1 MTDVTL
7 KALAAERQVSVD
19 RLVQQFADAGIRKS
33 ADDSVS
39 AQEKQTLLAHLNRE
53 AVSGPDKLTLQRK
66 TRSTLNIPGTGGKS
80 KSVQIEVRKKRTFVK
95 RDPQEAERL
104 AAEEQ
109 AQREA
114 EEQARREAEEQAKRE
129 AQQKAEREAAEQ
141 AKREA
146 AEKAKRE
153 AAEKDKVSNQQTDDM
168 TKTAQAEKARREN
181 EAAELKRKA
190 EEEARRKL
198 EEEARRVA
206 EEARRMAE
214 ENKWTA
220 TPEPVEDTSDYHVT
234 TSQHA
239 RQAEDEND
247 REVEG
252 GRGRGRNAKAA
263 RPAKKGKHAESKA
276 DREEA
281 RAAVRGGKGG
291 KRKGSSLQQGF
302 QKPAQAVNRD
312 VVIGETITV
321 GELANKMAV
330 KGSQVIKAMMKL
342 GAMATINQ
350 VIDQETA
357 QLVAEEMGHKVILRR
372 ENELEEAVMSDRDTG
387 AAAEPRAP
395 VVTIMGHVDH
405 GKTSLLDYIR
415 STKVA
420 SGEAGG
426 ITQHIGAYH
435 VETDNGMITFLDTPG
450 HAAFTSMR
458 ARGAQATDI
467 VVLVV
472 AADDGVMP
480 QTIEAIQH
488 AKAAGVPVVVAVN
501 KIDKPEADPDRVKNE
516 LSQYGILPEEWGG
529 QHAKAAGV
537 PVVVAVNKIDKPEAD
552 PDRVKNELSQYGI
565 LPEEWGGESQFVHVS
580 AKAGTG
586 IDELLDAILLQAEV
600 LELKAVRKG
609 MASGAVIESFLDKGR
624 GPVATVLVR
633 EGTLHKGDIVLCGF
647 EYAVC
652 MASGAVIESFL
663 DKGRGP
669 VATVLVRE
677 GTLHKGDIVLCGFE
691 YGRVRAMRNELG
703 QEVLEAGPSIPVEIL
718 GLSGVPAA
726 GDEVTV
732 VRDEKKAREVALYR
746 QGKFREVKLARQ
758 QKSKLENMFANMTEG
773 EVHEVNIV
781 LKADVQGSVEA
792 ISDSLLKL
800 STDEVKVK
808 IIGSGVGGIT
818 ETDATLAAAS
828 NAILVGFNVRAD
840 ASARKVIESE
850 SLDLRYYSVIYNLID
865 EVKAA
870 MSGML
875 SPELKQQIIGL
886 AEVRDVFKS
895 PKFGAIAGCMVTEGT
910 IKRHNPIRVLRDNV
924 VIYEGE
930 LESLRR
936 FKDDVNEV
944 RNGME
949 CGIGV
954 KNYNDVRVG
963 DMIEVFE
970 IIEIQRTIA

>member
-1 MTDVTL
+1 MNDVTI
-7 KALAAERQVSVD
+7 KTLAAEIQISVD
-19 RLVQQFADAGIRKS
+19 RLIQQFAAAGIHKS
-33 ADDSVS
+33 ADDSVT
-39 AQEKQTLLAHLNRE
+39 AQEKQTLLTHLNRE
-53 AVSGPDKLTLQRK
+53 HGSAPDKLTLQRK
-66 TRSTLNIPGTGGKS
+66 TRSTLTIAGTGGKS
-80 KSVQIEVRKKRTFVK
+80 KSVQVEVRKKRTVVK
-95 RDPQEAERL
+95 RDPQEAQRL
-104 AAEEQ
+104 AAEQQ

-114 EEQARREAEEQAKRE
+114 EEKAQREAEQAAKRE
-129 AQQKAEREAAEQ
+129 AQAKAEREAAEQ

-146 AEKAKRE
+146 AEKS
-153 AAEKDKVSNQQTDDM
+153 KVSNQTDDM
-168 TKTAQAEKARREN
+168 ITTVQAEKIRREN

-214 ENKWTA
+214 ENEKNWSEVAEST
-220 TPEPVEDTSDYHVT
+220 EDVNDYHVT

-239 RQAEDEND
+239 RQAEDDSD
-247 REVEG
+247 REVES
-252 GRGRGRNAKAA
+252 GRGRGRNGKNA
-263 RPAKKGKHAESKA
+263 RPAKKSNKHAESKA

-291 KRKGSSLQQGF
+291 KHRKGSTLQQSF
-302 QKPAQAVNRD
+302 QKPVQAVNRD

-321 GELANKMAV
+321 GDLANKMAV

-435 VETDNGMITFLDTPG
+435 VETENGMITFLDTPG

-480 QTIEAIQH
+480 QTVEAIQH
-488 AKAAGVPVVVAVN
+488 AKAAKVPVVVAVN

-516 LSQYGILPEEWGG
+516 LSQYGILSEEWGG
-529 QHAKAAGV
+529 
-537 PVVVAVNKIDKPEAD
+537 D
-552 PDRVKNELSQYGI
+552 
-565 LPEEWGGESQFVHVS
+565 SQFVHVS
-580 AKAGTG
+580 AKTGAG

-600 LELKAVRKG
+600 LELKAVSKG

-624 GPVATVLVR
+624 GPVATVL
-633 EGTLHKGDIVLCGF
+633 I
-647 EYAVC
+647 
-652 MASGAVIESFL
+652 
-663 DKGRGP
+663 
-669 VATVLVRE
+669 RE

-691 YGRVRAMRNELG
+691 YGRVRAMRDEMG

-758 QKSKLENMFANMTEG
+758 QKSKLENMFANMNEG
-773 EVHEVNIV
+773 DVHEVNIV

-828 NAILVGFNVRAD
+828 DAILVGFNVRAD
-840 ASARKVIESE
+840 ASARKVIEAE
-850 SLDLRYYSVIYNLID
+850 NLDLRYYSVIYNLID

-870 MSGML
+870 MSGKL

-895 PKFGAIAGCMVTEGT
+895 PKFGAIAGCMVTEGVV
-910 IKRHNPIRVLRDNV
+910 KRHNPIRVLRDNV

-954 KNYNDVRVG
+954 KNYNDVRAG

-970 IIEIQRTIA
+970 IVEIKRTIE

>member
-529 QHAKAAGV
+529 
-537 PVVVAVNKIDKPEAD
+537 
-552 PDRVKNELSQYGI
+552 
-565 LPEEWGGESQFVHVS
+565 ESQFVHVS

-609 MASGAVIESFLDKGR
+609 
-624 GPVATVLVR
+624 
-633 EGTLHKGDIVLCGF
+633 
-647 EYAVC
+647 

-746 QGKFREVKLARQ
+746 QGKSVKLNWRV
-758 QKSKLENMFANMTEG
+758 SRNLN
-773 EVHEVNIV
+773 
-781 LKADVQGSVEA
+781 
-792 ISDSLLKL
+792 
-800 STDEVKVK
+800 
-808 IIGSGVGGIT
+808 
-818 ETDATLAAAS
+818 
-828 NAILVGFNVRAD
+828 
-840 ASARKVIESE
+840 
-850 SLDLRYYSVIYNLID
+850 LRTC
-865 EVKAA
+865 
-870 MSGML
+870 
-875 SPELKQQIIGL
+875 SP
-886 AEVRDVFKS
+886 
-895 PKFGAIAGCMVTEGT
+895 T
-910 IKRHNPIRVLRDNV
+910 
-924 VIYEGE
+924 
-930 LESLRR
+930 
-936 FKDDVNEV
+936 
-944 RNGME
+944 
-949 CGIGV
+949 
-954 KNYNDVRVG
+954 
-963 DMIEVFE
+963 
-970 IIEIQRTIA
+970 

>member
-1 MTDVTL
+1 MTDVTV
-7 KALAAERQVSVD
+7 KALAAEIQTSVD
-19 RLVQQFADAGIRKS
+19 RLVQQFADAGIPKS
-33 ADDSVS
+33 AEDSVT

-53 AVSGPDKLTLQRK
+53 HGSAPDKLTLQRK
-66 TRSTLNIPGTGGKS
+66 TRSTLSIQGTGGKS

-95 RDPQEAERL
+95 RDPAEAERL

-114 EEQARREAEEQAKRE
+114 EEQAQREAEEAAKRE
-129 AQQKAEREAAEQ
+129 AQEKAKREAQEKAKREADEKAKRELADQ

-146 AEKAKRE
+146 AENS
-153 AAEKDKVSNQQTDDM
+153 KVSNQQTDEA
-168 TKTAQAEKARREN
+168 TKAAQAEKARREA
-181 EAAELKRKA
+181 EANELKRKA

-198 EEEARRVA
+198 EENARRVA

-214 ENKWTA
+214 ENSAGWTS
-220 TPEPVEDTSDYHVT
+220 TETVEEDKSDYHVT

-239 RQAEDEND
+239 RQAEDDSD

-252 GRGRGRNAKAA
+252 GRGGRGRNTKVA
-263 RPAKKGKHAESKA
+263 RQKKGNKHAESKA

-291 KRKGSSLQQGF
+291 KQRKGSALQQGF
-302 QKPAQAVNRD
+302 NKPAQAVNRD
-312 VVIGETITV
+312 VIIGETITV

-387 AAAEPRAP
+387 AAAESRAP

-450 HAAFTSMR
+450 HAAFTAMR

-488 AKAAGVPVVVAVN
+488 AKAA
-501 KIDKPEADPDRVKNE
+501 
-516 LSQYGILPEEWGG
+516 Q
-529 QHAKAAGV
+529 V

-586 IDELLDAILLQAEV
+586 IDDLLDAILLQAEV

-609 MASGAVIESFLDKGR
+609 MASGVVIESFLDKGR

-633 EGTLHKGDIVLCGF
+633 EGTLN
-647 EYAVC
+647 
-652 MASGAVIESFL
+652 
-663 DKGRGP
+663 
-669 VATVLVRE
+669 
-677 GTLHKGDIVLCGFE
+677 KGDIVLCGFE
-691 YGRVRAMRNELG
+691 YGRVRAMRDELG
-703 QEVLEAGPSIPVEIL
+703 REVAEAGPSIPVEIL

-773 EVHEVNIV
+773 EVSEVNIV

-808 IIGSGVGGIT
+808 IVGSGVGGIT

-840 ASARKVIESE
+840 ASARRVIEAE
-850 SLDLRYYSVIYNLID
+850 SLDLRYYSVIYHLID

-970 IIEIQRTIA
+970 VIEIKRTIA

>member
-1 MTDVTL
+1 MTDVTI
-7 KALAAERQVSVD
+7 KALASEIQTSVD
-19 RLVQQFADAGIRKS
+19 RLIQQFADAGIRKS
-33 ADDSVS
+33 ADDSVTS
-39 AQEKQTLLAHLNRE
+39 QEKQTLLTHLNRE
-53 AVSGPDKLTLQRK
+53 HGSAPDKLTLQRK

-114 EEQARREAEEQAKRE
+114 EEQARREAEEAAKRE
-129 AQQKAEREAAEQ
+129 AQLKAEREAAEQ
-141 AKREA
+141 AKREVA
-146 AEKAKRE
+146 DKAKRE
-153 AAEKDKVSNQQTDDM
+153 AAEKDKVSNQHTDEM
-168 TKTAQAEKARREN
+168 TKTAQAEKIRREN
-181 EAAELKRKA
+181 EAAELKRKS

-214 ENKWTA
+214 ENEKNWSETSDS
-220 TPEPVEDTSDYHVT
+220 PEDSSDYHVT

-239 RQAEDEND
+239 RQAEDDND

-252 GRGRGRNAKAA
+252 GRGRSRSSKAA
-263 RPAKKGKHAESKA
+263 RPAKKGNKHAESKA

-281 RAAVRGGKGG
+281 RAAVRGGKSG
-291 KRKGSSLQQGF
+291 KHRKGSALQQGF

-488 AKAAGVPVVVAVN
+488 AKAA
-501 KIDKPEADPDRVKNE
+501 
-516 LSQYGILPEEWGG
+516 Q
-529 QHAKAAGV
+529 V

-586 IDELLDAILLQAEV
+586 IDDLLDAILLQAEV
-600 LELKAVRKG
+600 LELKAVRNG
-609 MASGAVIESFLDKGR
+609 
-624 GPVATVLVR
+624 
-633 EGTLHKGDIVLCGF
+633 
-647 EYAVC
+647 

-691 YGRVRAMRNELG
+691 YGRVRAMRDELG
-703 QEVLEAGPSIPVEIL
+703 REVLEAGPSIPVEIL

-840 ASARKVIESE
+840 ASARKVIEAE

-970 IIEIQRTIA
+970 IIEIQRSID

>member
-1 MTDVTL
+1 MTDVTV
-7 KALAAERQVSVD
+7 KALAAEIQTSVD
-19 RLVQQFADAGIRKS
+19 RLVQQFADAGIPKS
-33 ADDSVS
+33 AEDSVT

-53 AVSGPDKLTLQRK
+53 HGSAPDKLTLQRK
-66 TRSTLNIPGTGGKS
+66 TRSTLSIQGTGGKS

-95 RDPQEAERL
+95 RDPAEAERL

-114 EEQARREAEEQAKRE
+114 EEQAQREAEEAAKRE
-129 AQQKAEREAAEQ
+129 AQEKAKREAQEKAKREADEKAKRELADQ

-146 AEKAKRE
+146 AENS
-153 AAEKDKVSNQQTDDM
+153 KVSNQQTDEA
-168 TKTAQAEKARREN
+168 TKAAQAEKARREA
-181 EAAELKRKA
+181 EANELKRKA
-190 EEEARRKL
+190 EEKARRKL
-198 EEEARRVA
+198 EENARRVA

-214 ENKWTA
+214 ENAAGWTN
-220 TPEPVEDTSDYHVT
+220 TETVEEDKSDYHVT

-239 RQAEDEND
+239 RQAEDDSD

-252 GRGRGRNAKAA
+252 GRGRGRNTPKVA
-263 RPAKKGKHAESKA
+263 RQKKGNKHSESKA

-291 KRKGSSLQQGF
+291 RQRKGSALQQGF
-302 QKPAQAVNRD
+302 NKPAQAVNRD

-387 AAAEPRAP
+387 AAAEARAP

-450 HAAFTSMR
+450 HAAFTAMR

-488 AKAAGVPVVVAVN
+488 AKAAQVPVVVAVN

-516 LSQYGILPEEWGG
+516 LSQYGIM
-529 QHAKAAGV
+529 
-537 PVVVAVNKIDKPEAD
+537 
-552 PDRVKNELSQYGI
+552 
-565 LPEEWGGESQFVHVS
+565 PEEWGGESQFIHVS

-586 IDELLDAILLQAEV
+586 IDDLLDAILLQAEV

-609 MASGAVIESFLDKGR
+609 MASGVVIESFLDKGR

-633 EGTLHKGDIVLCGF
+633 EGTLN
-647 EYAVC
+647 
-652 MASGAVIESFL
+652 
-663 DKGRGP
+663 
-669 VATVLVRE
+669 
-677 GTLHKGDIVLCGFE
+677 KGDIVLCGFE
-691 YGRVRAMRNELG
+691 YGRVRAMRDEMG
-703 QEVLEAGPSIPVEIL
+703 REVTEAGPSIPVEIL

-773 EVHEVNIV
+773 EVSEVNIV

-792 ISDSLLKL
+792 ITDSLLKL

-808 IIGSGVGGIT
+808 IVGSGVGGIT
-818 ETDATLAAAS
+818 ETDATLATAS

-840 ASARKVIESE
+840 ASARRVIEAE
-850 SLDLRYYSVIYNLID
+850 SLDLRYYSVIYHLID

-970 IIEIQRTIA
+970 VIEIKRTIA

>member
-1 MTDVTL
+1 MTDVTV
-7 KALAAERQVSVD
+7 KSLAAEIQTSVD
-19 RLVQQFADAGIRKS
+19 RLVQQFADAGIPKS

-53 AVSGPDKLTLQRK
+53 NGSAPDKLTLQRK

-80 KSVQIEVRKKRTFVK
+80 KSVQIEVRKTRTFVK

-114 EEQARREAEEQAKRE
+114 EEQARREAEETAKRE
-129 AQQKAEREAAEQ
+129 AQHKAEREAAEQ

-146 AEKAKRE
+146 ADKAKRE

-168 TKTAQAEKARREN
+168 TKTAQADKARREN

-214 ENKWTA
+214 ENEKNGVNNA
-220 TPEPVEDTSDYHVT
+220 EPTEDTSDYHVT

-252 GRGRGRNAKAA
+252 GRGRTRSAKAA
-263 RPAKKGKHAESKA
+263 RPAKKGNKHAESKA

-291 KRKGSSLQQGF
+291 KQRKGSSLQQGF

-321 GELANKMAV
+321 GDLANKMAV

-387 AAAEPRAP
+387 AQAEPRAP

-435 VETDNGMITFLDTPG
+435 VETENGMITFLDTPG

-488 AKAAGVPVVVAVN
+488 AKAAQVPLVVAVN
-501 KIDKPEADPDRVKNE
+501 KIDKPEADMDRVKNE
-516 LSQYGILPEEWGG
+516 LSQYG
-529 QHAKAAGV
+529 V
-537 PVVVAVNKIDKPEAD
+537 M
-552 PDRVKNELSQYGI
+552 
-565 LPEEWGGESQFVHVS
+565 PEEWGGESQFIPVS

-586 IDELLDAILLQAEV
+586 IDDLLNAILLQAEV
-600 LELKAVRKG
+600 LELKAIRNG
-609 MASGAVIESFLDKGR
+609 
-624 GPVATVLVR
+624 
-633 EGTLHKGDIVLCGF
+633 
-647 EYAVC
+647 

>member
-1 MTDVTL
+1 MTDVTV
-7 KALAAERQVSVD
+7 KSLAAEIQTPVD
-19 RLVQQFADAGIRKS
+19 RLIQQFADAGITKS
-33 ADDSVS
+33 ASDSVT
-39 AQEKQTLLAHLNRE
+39 QHEKESLLAHLNRE
-53 AVSGPDKLTLQRK
+53 RGSAPGKLTLQRK
-66 TRSTLNIPGTGGKS
+66 TRSTLNVPSTGGKS
-80 KSVQIEVRKKRTFVK
+80 KAVQIEVRKKRTYVK
-95 RDPQEAERL
+95 RDSLDGQQTS
-104 AAEEQ
+104 EE
-109 AQREA
+109 EL
-114 EEQARREAEEQAKRE
+114 ARREAEEQAQRAAEEQTKRE
-129 AQQKAEREAAEQ
+129 AEEKAQ
-141 AKREA
+141 REA
-146 AEKAKRE
+146 AEKAKRAAEEQAKRE
-153 AAEKDKVSNQQTDDM
+153 AADKAERDGAEKEKVTNQQNNTM
-168 TKTAQAEKARREN
+168 TKPAQAEKARREA

-190 EEEARRKL
+190 EEAARQKV

-214 ENKWTA
+214 ENAGRWENQKDET
-220 TPEPVEDTSDYHVT
+220 ETSDYHVT
-234 TSQHA
+234 TSHHA
-239 RQAEDEND
+239 REAEDEND
-247 REVEG
+247 RKVEG
-252 GRGRGRNAKAA
+252 ERRARTRGGKATKQ
-263 RPAKKGKHAESKA
+263 KKGNRLSESKA

-281 RAAVRGGKGG
+281 RAVTRGGKG
-291 KRKGSSLQQGF
+291 KRKPSTLQQSF
-302 QKPAQAVNRD
+302 NKPAQAVNRD
-312 VVIGETITV
+312 VVIGETVTV
-321 GELANKMAV
+321 AELANKMAV
-330 KGSQVIKAMMKL
+330 KGSQVIKTMMRL

-372 ENELEEAVMSDRDTG
+372 ENELEEALMSDRDTG

-450 HAAFTSMR
+450 HAAFTAMR

-488 AKAAGVPVVVAVN
+488 AKAAKVPVVVAVN
-501 KIDKPEADPDRVKNE
+501 KIDKPEADPDRVKTE
-516 LSQYGILPEEWGG
+516 LSQHGIMPE
-529 QHAKAAGV
+529 
-537 PVVVAVNKIDKPEAD
+537 D
-552 PDRVKNELSQYGI
+552 
-565 LPEEWGGESQFVHVS
+565 WGGESQFVHVS
-580 AKAGTG
+580 AKSGTG
-586 IDELLDAILLQAEV
+586 IDELLDAILLQSEV
-600 LELKAVRKG
+600 LELKAIRNG

-633 EGTLHKGDIVLCGF
+633 EGTLN
-647 EYAVC
+647 
-652 MASGAVIESFL
+652 
-663 DKGRGP
+663 
-669 VATVLVRE
+669 
-677 GTLHKGDIVLCGFE
+677 KGDIVLCGFE
-691 YGRVRAMRNELG
+691 YGRVRAMRDELG
-703 QEVLEAGPSIPVEIL
+703 REVASAGPSIPVEIL

-726 GDEVTV
+726 GDEATV

-758 QKSKLENMFANMTEG
+758 QKSKLENMFANMSEG
-773 EVHEVNIV
+773 EVSELNIV
-781 LKADVQGSVEA
+781 LKSDVQGSCEA
-792 ISDSLLKL
+792 ISDSLMKL

-808 IIGSGVGGIT
+808 IVGSGVGGIT

-828 NAILVGFNVRAD
+828 NAILLGFNVRAD
-840 ASARKVIESE
+840 ASARRVVETE
-850 SLDLRYYSVIYNLID
+850 SLDLRYYSVIYDLID
-865 EVKAA
+865 EVKQA

-875 SPELKQQIIGL
+875 APEYKQEIIGL

-895 PKFGAIAGCMVTEGT
+895 PKFGAIAGCMVTEGVV
-910 IKRHNPIRVLRDNV
+910 KRHNPIRVLRDNV

-954 KNYNDVRVG
+954 KNYNDVRSG

-970 IIEIQRTIA
+970 IIEIKRSIA

>member
-1 MTDVTL
+1 MTEVTVKL
-7 KALAAERQVSVD
+7 LAEEIQTSVER
-19 RLVQQFADAGIRKS
+19 LIQQFADAGIQKT
-33 ADDSVS
+33 ATDSVS
-39 AQEKQTLLAHLNRE
+39 QKEKEALLAYLNRE
-53 AVSGPDKLTLQRK
+53 QGGSGGQPGKLTLQRK
-66 TRSTLNIPGTGGKS
+66 TRSTLNVPGTGGKS
-80 KSVQIEVRKKRTFVK
+80 KSVAIEVRKKRTYVNRDAVEQVK
-95 RDPQEAERL
+95 
-104 AAEEQ
+104 AEEQ

-114 EEQARREAEEQAKRE
+114 EEQARREAEEKARLEAEAK
-129 AQQKAEREAAEQ
+129 KLAEEQ

-146 AEKAKRE
+146 EEKAKRE
-153 AAEKDKVSNQQTDDM
+153 AEESARRVAEEKAKREEAKLPQREAAEKEKVTKQHTENKPKSVQTHPA
-168 TKTAQAEKARREN
+168 AQNEKARREA
-181 EAAELKRKA
+181 EAANLKRKA
-190 EEEARRKL
+190 EEEVRRKV
-198 EEEARRVA
+198 EEEAKRVA

-214 ENKWTA
+214 ENQDKWS
-220 TPEPVEDTSDYHVT
+220 DNSDNNDNSDYHIT
-234 TSQHA
+234 TSRYA
-239 RQAEDEND
+239 RDAEDEND
-247 REVEG
+247 AKVEG
-252 GRGRGRNAKAA
+252 DRRSRSRGGKSRQ
-263 RPAKKGKHAESKA
+263 KKNNKHSESKA

-281 RAAVRGGKGG
+281 RAVGRTKGKQ
-291 KRKGSSLQQGF
+291 RKPSTLQQSF
-302 QKPAQAVNRD
+302 TKPVVAVNRD

-321 GELANKMAV
+321 AELANKMAV
-330 KGSQVIKAMMKL
+330 KGAQVIKTMMNM
-342 GAMATINQ
+342 GAMVTINQ

-357 QLVAEEMGHKVILRR
+357 QMVAEEMGHKVILRR
-372 ENELEEAVMSDRDTG
+372 ENELEEALMSDRDTG
-387 AAAEPRAP
+387 ETLAESRAP

-435 VETDNGMITFLDTPG
+435 VKTEKGMITFLDTPG

-458 ARGAQATDI
+458 ARGAKATDI

-488 AKAAGVPVVVAVN
+488 AKAANVPVVVAVN
-501 KIDKPEADPDRVKNE
+501 KIDKPEADPDRVKTE
-516 LSQYGILPEEWGG
+516 LSQYGIMPE
-529 QHAKAAGV
+529 
-537 PVVVAVNKIDKPEAD
+537 D
-552 PDRVKNELSQYGI
+552 
-565 LPEEWGGESQFVHVS
+565 WGGENQFINVS

-586 IDELLDAILLQAEV
+586 IDELLEAILLQAEV
-600 LELKAVRKG
+600 LELNAVRTG
-609 MASGAVIESFLDKGR
+609 MANGVVIESFLDKGR
-624 GPVATVLVR
+624 GPVATILVQS
-633 EGTLHKGDIVLCGF
+633 GTLN
-647 EYAVC
+647 
-652 MASGAVIESFL
+652 
-663 DKGRGP
+663 
-669 VATVLVRE
+669 
-677 GTLHKGDIVLCGFE
+677 KGDIVLCGFE
-691 YGRVRAMRNELG
+691 YGRIRAMRNELG
-703 QEVLEAGPSIPVEIL
+703 REVTSAGPSIPVEIL
-718 GLSGVPAA
+718 GLSNVPSA
-726 GDEVTV
+726 GDEATV

-758 QKSKLENMFANMTEG
+758 HKAKLENIFASMEEG
-773 EVHEVNIV
+773 KVSELNIV
-781 LKADVQGSVEA
+781 LKTDVQGTCEA
-792 ISDSLLKL
+792 ICDALLKL

-828 NAILVGFNVRAD
+828 NAIILGFNVRAD
-840 ASARKVIESE
+840 ASARRIIENE

-865 EVKAA
+865 EIKQA

-875 SPELKQQIIGL
+875 APEYKQQIMGL

-895 PKFGAIAGCMVTEGT
+895 PKFGAVAGCMVTEGS
-910 IKRHNPIRVLRDNV
+910 IKRNNPIRVLRDNV

-970 IIEIQRTIA
+970 VIEIKRSID

>member
-1 MTDVTL
+1 MTDVTV
-7 KALAAERQVSVD
+7 KSLAAEIETPVD
-19 RLVQQFADAGIRKS
+19 RLVQQLADAGISKS
-33 ADDSVS
+33 ENDSVTE
-39 AQEKQTLLAHLNRE
+39 QEKQSLLSYLNRE
-53 AVSGPDKLTLQRK
+53 HGNADSGKLTLQRK

-80 KSVQIEVRKKRTFVK
+80 KSVQIEVRKKRTYVK
-95 RDPQEAERL
+95 DDAEAERQ
-104 AAEEQ
+104 AEAEAQ

-114 EEQARREAEEQAKRE
+114 EETARREAEEKAKR
-129 AQQKAEREAAEQ
+129 AAE
-141 AKREA
+141 
-146 AEKAKRE
+146 EKAKRE
-153 AAEKDKVSNQQTDDM
+153 AEDKAKREAEEKAKRVAAETKTVTNQQKNDM
-168 TKTAQAEKARREN
+168 TQAAPSEKARREA
-181 EAAELKRKA
+181 EAAELKRKT

-198 EEEARRVA
+198 EADAKRIA
-206 EEARRMAE
+206 EEARRLAE
-214 ENKWTA
+214 EKGDEWQK
-220 TPEPVEDTSDYHVT
+220 PVEAEDASDYHVT
-234 TSQHA
+234 TSTHA

-247 REVEG
+247 RQVEG
-252 GRGRGRNAKAA
+252 GRGRGRTATKSS
-263 RPAKKGKHAESKA
+263 RAKKSNKHSEAKT

-281 RAAVRGGKGG
+281 RAAIRGGKGG
-291 KRKGSSLQQGF
+291 KHRKGSALQQGF
-302 QKPAQAVNRD
+302 NKPAQVVNRD
-312 VVIGETITV
+312 VVIGETVTV
-321 GELANKMAV
+321 AELANKMAV

-387 AAAEPRAP
+387 GNTEAESRAP

-415 STKVA
+415 SAKIA

-435 VETDNGMITFLDTPG
+435 VETENGMITFLDTPG
-450 HAAFTSMR
+450 HAAFTAMR

-467 VVLVV
+467 VILVV

-480 QTIEAIQH
+480 QTVEAIQH
-488 AKAAGVPVVVAVN
+488 AKAANVPVVVAVN
-501 KIDKPEADPDRVKNE
+501 KIDKPDADPDRVKNE
-516 LSQYGILPEEWGG
+516 LTQYGI
-529 QHAKAAGV
+529 
-537 PVVVAVNKIDKPEAD
+537 I
-552 PDRVKNELSQYGI
+552 
-565 LPEEWGGESQFVHVS
+565 PEEWGGENMFVNVS

-586 IDELLDAILLQAEV
+586 VDDLLQAILLQAEV
-600 LELKAVRKG
+600 LELTAVRSG
-609 MASGAVIESFLDKGR
+609 MASGVVIESFLDKGR

-633 EGTLHKGDIVLCGF
+633 SGTLN
-647 EYAVC
+647 
-652 MASGAVIESFL
+652 
-663 DKGRGP
+663 
-669 VATVLVRE
+669 
-677 GTLHKGDIVLCGFE
+677 KGDIVLCGFE

-703 QEVLEAGPSIPVEIL
+703 QDVQEAGPSIPVEIL

-726 GDEVTV
+726 GDEATV

-758 QKSKLENMFANMTEG
+758 QKSKLENMFANMTDGDVSEL
-773 EVHEVNIV
+773 NIV

-792 ISDSLLKL
+792 IADSLLKL

-808 IIGSGVGGIT
+808 IVGSGVGGIT

-828 NAILVGFNVRAD
+828 NAIVLGFNVRAD
-840 ASARKVIESE
+840 ASARRVIESE

-875 SPELKQQIIGL
+875 APEYKQQIIGL

-895 PKFGAIAGCMVTEGT
+895 PKFGAIAGCMVTEGVV
-910 IKRHNPIRVLRDNV
+910 KRHNPIRVLRDNV

-954 KNYNDVRVG
+954 KNYNDVRAG
-963 DMIEVFE
+963 DSIEVFE
-970 IIEIQRTIA
+970 VIEIKRTID

>member
-1 MTDVTL
+1 MTDVTI
-7 KALAAERQVSVD
+7 KTLAAERQTSVE

-39 AQEKQTLLAHLNRE
+39 AQEKQTLIDHLNQKN
-53 AVSGPDKLTLQRK
+53 SGPDKLTLQRK

-114 EEQARREAEEQAKRE
+114 EEQARREAEEAAKRE
-129 AQQKAEREAAEQ
+129 AQLKAEREAAEQ
-141 AKREA
+141 AKREVA
-146 AEKAKRE
+146 DKAKRE
-153 AAEKDKVSNQQTDDM
+153 AAEKDKVSNQHTDEM
-168 TKTAQAEKARREN
+168 TKTAQAEKIRREN
-181 EAAELKRKA
+181 EAAELKRKS

-214 ENKWTA
+214 ENEKNWSETSDS
-220 TPEPVEDTSDYHVT
+220 PEDSSDYHVT

-239 RQAEDEND
+239 RQAEDDND

-252 GRGRGRNAKAA
+252 GRGRSRSSKAA
-263 RPAKKGKHAESKA
+263 RPAKKGNKHAESKA

-291 KRKGSSLQQGF
+291 KHRKGSALQQGF

-435 VETDNGMITFLDTPG
+435 VETENGMITFLDTPG

-529 QHAKAAGV
+529 
-537 PVVVAVNKIDKPEAD
+537 
-552 PDRVKNELSQYGI
+552 
-565 LPEEWGGESQFVHVS
+565 ESQFVHVS

-609 MASGAVIESFLDKGR
+609 
-624 GPVATVLVR
+624 
-633 EGTLHKGDIVLCGF
+633 
-647 EYAVC
+647 

-840 ASARKVIESE
+840 ASARKVIDAE

-895 PKFGAIAGCMVTEGT
+895 PKFGAIAGCMVTEGVV
-910 IKRHNPIRVLRDNV
+910 KRHNPIRVLRDNV

-954 KNYNDVRVG
+954 KNYNDVRTG
-963 DMIEVFE
+963 DVIEVFE

>member
-1 MTDVTL
+1 MTDVTV
-7 KALAAERQVSVD
+7 KSLAAEIQTPVD

-33 ADDSVS
+33 ENDAVS
-39 AQEKQTLLAHLNRE
+39 QQEKETLLSHLNRE
-53 AVSGPDKLTLQRK
+53 HGQTGSSKLTLQRK
-66 TRSTLNIPGTGGKS
+66 TRSTLNIPVTGGKS
-80 KSVQIEVRKKRTFVK
+80 KSVQIEVRKKRTYVK
-95 RDPQEAERL
+95 GDAESEQAQAEAE
-104 AAEEQ
+104 AE

-114 EEQARREAEEQAKRE
+114 EEQARREAEEQARRE
-129 AQQKAEREAAEQ
+129 AEQKAQREAEDK

-153 AAEKDKVSNQQTDDM
+153 AAENEKVTNQPTDEV
-168 TKTAQAEKARREN
+168 TKAAQSDKARREA

-198 EEEARRVA
+198 EEDARRVA
-206 EEARRMAE
+206 EEARRLAE
-214 ENKWTA
+214 EKSAEWEK
-220 TPEPVEDTSDYHVT
+220 PEEEDKGDYHVT
-234 TSQHA
+234 TSTHA

-252 GRGRGRNAKAA
+252 GRGRARTTKAA
-263 RPAKKGKHAESKA
+263 RPAKKGNKHSEAKT

-281 RAAVRGGKGG
+281 RAQFRGGKGG
-291 KRKGSSLQQGF
+291 KNRKPSALQQGF
-302 QKPAQAVNRD
+302 NKPVQAVNRD
-312 VVIGETITV
+312 VIIGETITV
-321 GELANKMAV
+321 AELANKMAV
-330 KGSQVIKAMMKL
+330 KGSLVIKAMMKM

-372 ENELEEAVMSDRDTG
+372 ENELEEAVMDDRDTD
-387 AAAEPRAP
+387 AAQESRAP

-435 VETDNGMITFLDTPG
+435 VETDNGMVTFLDTPG
-450 HAAFTSMR
+450 HAAFTAMR

-467 VVLVV
+467 VILVV

-488 AKAAGVPVVVAVN
+488 AKAAKVPVVVAVN

-516 LSQYGILPEEWGG
+516 LTQYGI
-529 QHAKAAGV
+529 
-537 PVVVAVNKIDKPEAD
+537 I
-552 PDRVKNELSQYGI
+552 
-565 LPEEWGGESQFVHVS
+565 PEEWGGENMFVNVS

-586 IDELLDAILLQAEV
+586 IDDLLNAILLQAEV
-600 LELKAVRKG
+600 LELTAIREG
-609 MASGAVIESFLDKGR
+609 MASGVVIESFLDKGR

-633 EGTLHKGDIVLCGF
+633 EGTLN
-647 EYAVC
+647 
-652 MASGAVIESFL
+652 
-663 DKGRGP
+663 
-669 VATVLVRE
+669 
-677 GTLHKGDIVLCGFE
+677 KGDIVLCGFE
-691 YGRVRAMRNELG
+691 YGRVRAMRDELG
-703 QEVLEAGPSIPVEIL
+703 REVLEAGPSIPVEIL

-726 GDEVTV
+726 GDEATV

-773 EVHEVNIV
+773 EVSELNIV
-781 LKADVQGSVEA
+781 LKSDVQGSVEA

-828 NAILVGFNVRAD
+828 NAIILGFNVRAD
-840 ASARKVIESE
+840 ASARRVIDAENV
-850 SLDLRYYSVIYNLID
+850 DLRYYSVIYNLID

-875 SPELKQQIIGL
+875 APEFKQQIIGL

-895 PKFGAIAGCMVTEGT
+895 PKFGAIAGCMVTEGN

-970 IIEIQRTIA
+970 VIEIKRTID

>member
-1 MTDVTL
+1 MTDVTV
-7 KALAAERQVSVD
+7 KALAAEIQTSVD
-19 RLVQQFADAGIRKS
+19 RLVQQFADAGIPKS

-53 AVSGPDKLTLQRK
+53 NGSGPDKLTLQRK

-95 RDPQEAERL
+95 RDPQETERL

-114 EEQARREAEEQAKRE
+114 EEQARREAEETAKRE
-129 AQQKAEREAAEQ
+129 AQQKADREAAEQ
-141 AKREA
+141 AKRDA

-214 ENKWTA
+214 ENKWTDNA
-220 TPEPVEDTSDYHVT
+220 EPTEDTSDYHVT

-252 GRGRGRNAKAA
+252 GRGRSRNAKAA
-263 RPAKKGKHAESKA
+263 RPAKKGNKHSESKA

-291 KRKGSSLQQGF
+291 KNRKGSALQQSF
-302 QKPAQAVNRD
+302 QKPVQAVNRD

-472 AADDGVMP
+472 AADDGDR
-480 QTIEAIQH
+480 
-488 AKAAGVPVVVAVN
+488 KSVV
-501 KIDKPEADPDRVKNE
+501 
-516 LSQYGILPEEWGG
+516 
-529 QHAKAAGV
+529 
-537 PVVVAVNKIDKPEAD
+537 
-552 PDRVKNELSQYGI
+552 
-565 LPEEWGGESQFVHVS
+565 
-580 AKAGTG
+580 
-586 IDELLDAILLQAEV
+586 
-600 LELKAVRKG
+600 
-609 MASGAVIESFLDKGR
+609 
-624 GPVATVLVR
+624 
-633 EGTLHKGDIVLCGF
+633 
-647 EYAVC
+647 
-652 MASGAVIESFL
+652 
-663 DKGRGP
+663 
-669 VATVLVRE
+669 
-677 GTLHKGDIVLCGFE
+677 
-691 YGRVRAMRNELG
+691 
-703 QEVLEAGPSIPVEIL
+703 
-718 GLSGVPAA
+718 
-726 GDEVTV
+726 
-732 VRDEKKAREVALYR
+732 
-746 QGKFREVKLARQ
+746 
-758 QKSKLENMFANMTEG
+758 
-773 EVHEVNIV
+773 
-781 LKADVQGSVEA
+781 
-792 ISDSLLKL
+792 
-800 STDEVKVK
+800 
-808 IIGSGVGGIT
+808 
-818 ETDATLAAAS
+818 
-828 NAILVGFNVRAD
+828 
-840 ASARKVIESE
+840 
-850 SLDLRYYSVIYNLID
+850 
-865 EVKAA
+865 
-870 MSGML
+870 
-875 SPELKQQIIGL
+875 
-886 AEVRDVFKS
+886 
-895 PKFGAIAGCMVTEGT
+895 
-910 IKRHNPIRVLRDNV
+910 
-924 VIYEGE
+924 
-930 LESLRR
+930 
-936 FKDDVNEV
+936 
-944 RNGME
+944 
-949 CGIGV
+949 
-954 KNYNDVRVG
+954 
-963 DMIEVFE
+963 
-970 IIEIQRTIA
+970 

>member
-1 MTDVTL
+1 MTDVTI
-7 KALAAERQVSVD
+7 KALASEIQTSVD
-19 RLVQQFADAGIRKS
+19 RLIQQFADAGIRKS
-33 ADDSVS
+33 ADDSVT
-39 AQEKQTLLAHLNRE
+39 AQEKQTLLTHLNRE
-53 AVSGPDKLTLQRK
+53 HGSAPDKLTLQRK

-114 EEQARREAEEQAKRE
+114 EEQARREAEESAKRE
-129 AQQKAEREAAEQ
+129 AQLKAEREAAEQ
-141 AKREA
+141 AKRELA
-146 AEKAKRE
+146 DKAKRE

-168 TKTAQAEKARREN
+168 TKTAQAEKQRREN
-181 EAAELKRKA
+181 EAAELKRKS

-206 EEARRMAE
+206 EEARRMAQ
-214 ENKWTA
+214 ENEKNWTEA
-220 TPEPVEDTSDYHVT
+220 PETPEETTDYHVT

-239 RQAEDEND
+239 RQAEDDND

-263 RPAKKGKHAESKA
+263 RPAKKGNKHAESKA

-291 KRKGSSLQQGF
+291 KHRKGSALQQGF
-302 QKPAQAVNRD
+302 QKPAQAVN
-312 VVIGETITV
+312 
-321 GELANKMAV
+321 L
-330 KGSQVIKAMMKL
+330 
-342 GAMATINQ
+342 
-350 VIDQETA
+350 
-357 QLVAEEMGHKVILRR
+357 
-372 ENELEEAVMSDRDTG
+372 
-387 AAAEPRAP
+387 
-395 VVTIMGHVDH
+395 GHVDH

-488 AKAAGVPVVVAVN
+488 AKAAQVPLVVAVN
-501 KIDKPEADPDRVKNE
+501 KIDKPEADLDRVKNE
-516 LSQYGILPEEWGG
+516 LSQYG
-529 QHAKAAGV
+529 V
-537 PVVVAVNKIDKPEAD
+537 M
-552 PDRVKNELSQYGI
+552 
-565 LPEEWGGESQFVHVS
+565 PEEWGGEAQFIPVS

-586 IDELLDAILLQAEV
+586 IDDLLNAILLQAEV
-600 LELKAVRKG
+600 LELKAVRNG
-609 MASGAVIESFLDKGR
+609 
-624 GPVATVLVR
+624 
-633 EGTLHKGDIVLCGF
+633 
-647 EYAVC
+647 

-703 QEVLEAGPSIPVEIL
+703 LEVLEAGPSIPVEIL

-840 ASARKVIESE
+840 ASARKVIDAE
-850 SLDLRYYSVIYNLID
+850 SLDLRYYSVIYHLID

-970 IIEIQRTIA
+970 IIEIQRTID

>member
-1 MTDVTL
+1 MTDVTI
-7 KALAAERQVSVD
+7 KTLAAERQTSVE

-39 AQEKQTLLAHLNRE
+39 AQEKQTLIDHLNQKN
-53 AVSGPDKLTLQRK
+53 SGPDKLTLQRK

-114 EEQARREAEEQAKRE
+114 EEQARREAEEAAKRE
-129 AQQKAEREAAEQ
+129 AQLKAEREAAEQ
-141 AKREA
+141 AKREVA
-146 AEKAKRE
+146 DKAKRE
-153 AAEKDKVSNQQTDDM
+153 AAEKDKVSNQHTDEM
-168 TKTAQAEKARREN
+168 TKTAQAEKIRREN
-181 EAAELKRKA
+181 EAAELKRKS

-214 ENKWTA
+214 ENEKNWSETSDS
-220 TPEPVEDTSDYHVT
+220 PEDSSDYHVT

-239 RQAEDEND
+239 RQAEDDND

-252 GRGRGRNAKAA
+252 GRGRSRSSKAA
-263 RPAKKGKHAESKA
+263 RPAKKGNKHAESKA

-291 KRKGSSLQQGF
+291 KHRKGSALQQGF

-516 LSQYGILPEEWGG
+516 LSQYGIM
-529 QHAKAAGV
+529 
-537 PVVVAVNKIDKPEAD
+537 
-552 PDRVKNELSQYGI
+552 
-565 LPEEWGGESQFVHVS
+565 PEEWGGESQFVHVS

-609 MASGAVIESFLDKGR
+609 
-624 GPVATVLVR
+624 
-633 EGTLHKGDIVLCGF
+633 
-647 EYAVC
+647 

-773 EVHEVNIV
+773 EVHEVNVV

-850 SLDLRYYSVIYNLID
+850 SLDLRYYSVIYHLID